1 MIVWSDG
8 ESVITHPAKCRCGF
22 CRLDRIGYQYALKK
36 VGLWGGYP
44 YKSNRHESQRATRQ
58 RSSDL

>member
-44 YKSNRHESQRATRQ
+44 YKSNRHEQHKRDA
-58 RSSDL
+58 